1 MHGPGDI
8 QFFTRFARL
17 YDLVMP
23 DADRTAISTGLQK
36 AERPIDRLVDLGGGS
51 GRATLAVKSEVSEP
65 LVVDISIGMLSR
77 ARDRGFACALSDA
90 RRLPL
95 PNASVDAAIIVDAFH
110 HMPEQSMVL
119 DECTRILRPGGVLV
133 IREFDPS
140 RALGWLIKTGERLFQ
155 MNSQFYKP
163 DTLSQLVSD
172 RGLTVSTR
180 SDRLGYTLVG
190 VLSTHN

>member
-23 DADRTAISTGLQK
+23 DADQTAISTGLQK

-51 GRATLAVKSEVSEP
+51 GRATLAVKNEVREP

-77 ARDRGFACALSDA
+77 ARNRGLACALGDA
-90 RRLPL
+90 RTLPL
-95 PNASVDAAIIVDAFH
+95 ANASVDAVIIVDAFH
-110 HMPEQSMVL
+110 HMPDQSLIL
-119 DECTRILRPGGVLV
+119 DECARILRPGGVLI

-140 RALGWLIKTGERLFQ
+140 RLLGWLIKTGESLFQ
-155 MNSQFYKP
+155 MNSHFHRP
-163 DTLSQLVSD
+163 DSLSQLVSD

-180 SDRLGYTLVG
+180 DDRLGYTLVG
-190 VLSTHN
+190 VLSTHD